1 MKTTHEISETIEREL
16 LSWPDVTVG
25 QHRLGGRAFRVGR
38 MEIGTFTAVASP
50 TFPSRVAAEGLIGL
64 IHVVRD

>member
-1 MKTTHEISETIEREL
+1 MKTTHEVSETIEREL

-25 QHRLGGRAFRVGR
+25 QQRFRGRAFRVGR

-50 TFPSRVAAEGLIGL
+50 TFPSRVPPKG
-64 IHVVRD
+64 